1 MESTYNFDEIIDRQ
15 NTNCYKYDFREK
27 LFGDPEVTPMWV
39 ADMDFRTPDFVVDAL
54 KKRLSHEILGYTYT
68 PDSLY
73 QSIIN
78 WIDTNHQWKVSKDS
92 ISFTPGVVPAF
103 NIALQ
108 AFTEP
113 DDKVIIQPPVY
124 HPFFYAINDHNRQL
138 VRNPLQLK
146 NGRYSMDFD
155 LLKSQIDEKVKMLIL
170 CSPHNPT
177 GNVWKREELKTLAEI
192 CIKNNILIISDEIHA
207 DVVYNDYK
215 HIPLASI
222 SPEIADNVITLM
234 AASKTFNFAGLST
247 SYFIAS
253 NKKLFEQFKQ
263 AVAKLHIAEC
273 NIFGLVATE
282 AAYTYGQKW
291 HRELLSYLQ
300 GNINL
305 AEKFINN
312 ELKHVE
318 LILPEATF
326 LLWVDFRKTGLD
338 GKELK
343 DILVKKAKVGL
354 SEGTIFGEEG
364 RGFQRINIGCPR
376 SILLQSL
383 ERIKSALQ

>member
-1 MESTYNFDEIIDRQ
+1 MNSTYNFDNIIDRE
-15 NTNCYKYDFREK
+15 NTNCYKYDFRVK
-27 LFGDPEVTPMWV
+27 LFGDPSVTPMWV
-39 ADMDFRTPDFVVDAL
+39 ADMDYKTPEFVVDAL
-54 KKRLSHEILGYTYT
+54 KKRLSHEILGYTYI

-73 QSIIN
+73 QSIID
-78 WIDTNHQWKVSKDS
+78 WLDTNHQWKVNKEW

-103 NIALQ
+103 NIALL
-108 AFTEP
+108 AFTNP
-113 DDKVIIQPPVY
+113 GDKVIIQPPVY
-124 HPFFYAINDHNRQL
+124 HPFFYAVNDHNRQL

-146 NGRYSMDFD
+146 NGRYCMDFD
-155 LLKSQIDEKVKMLIL
+155 LLKSQIDEKVRMFIL

-177 GNVWKREELKTLAEI
+177 GNVWKKDELKTLADI

-207 DVVYNDYK
+207 DLVYIGNK

-247 SYFIAS
+247 SYYIAS
-253 NKKLFEQFKQ
+253 NKKLFDQYKQ

-282 AAYTYGQKW
+282 AAYRYGQKW
-291 HRELLSYLQ
+291 HRELLNYLQ

-312 ELKHVE
+312 ELQPIE
-318 LILPEATF
+318 LIHPEATF
-326 LLWVDFRKTGLD
+326 LLWVDFRKTGLEE
-338 GKELK
+338 KELK
-343 DILVKKAKVGL
+343 KILVEKAKVGL

-364 RGFQRINIGCPR
+364 NGFQRINIGCPR
-376 SILLQSL
+376 HVLQQSL
-383 ERIKSALQ
+383 ERIKLALQ